1 MMINLKSEV
10 KVIKADE
17 VFIADAY
24 RITAYNNMIS
34 FYIDGVKVSSYN
46 LNDIE
51 LIAEDGM
58 IIIR

>member
-17 VFIADAY
+17 VFITDAY

-34 FYIDGVKVSSYN
+34 FYIGGLKISSYN

-51 LIAEDGM
+51 LIYENGM

>member
-1 MMINLKSEV
+1 MMMNLNSIV
-10 KVIKADE
+10 KVIKEDE

-24 RITAYNNMIS
+24 RITPYNNMIT
-34 FYIDGVKVSSYN
+34 FYVDGVKVSSYN

-51 LIAEDGM
+51 LIAEDGS